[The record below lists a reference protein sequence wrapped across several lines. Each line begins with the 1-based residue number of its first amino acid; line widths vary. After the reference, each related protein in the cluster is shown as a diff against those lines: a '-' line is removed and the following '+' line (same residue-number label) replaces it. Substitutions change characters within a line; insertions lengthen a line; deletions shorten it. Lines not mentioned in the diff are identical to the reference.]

1 MKLINI
7 VSCLEDGNVIEC
19 GGNALEAY
27 QGILEAIEAGEI
39 TPEATLVY
47 LVTPMP
53 LKAGLLQILR
63 AHKPGASEK
72 LTITGIM
79 NEIASVKGE
88 TWVFMDHFED
98 LTEKAALKYLWLH
111 ENGNVN
117 YMAAINGTMRAEVGS
132 FYSTFQRLNP
142 HECLDDEAIDVTWA
156 FMAFMSILMALAYF
170 KVGLDYGILITGALW
185 FALIAFRTMNYILR

>member
-1 MKLINI
+1 MDVINI
-7 VSCLEDGNVIEC
+7 VSGLEDGNVMEC
-19 GGNALEAY
+19 GGSALEAY
-27 QGILEAIEAGEI
+27 QEILEAMDGDEI
-39 TPEATLVY
+39 NPGARLVY

-63 AHKPGASEK
+63 AHREGASEK
-72 LTITGIM
+72 LTITEIM
-79 NEIASVKGE
+79 NEIASAEVD

-117 YMAAINGTMRAEVGS
+117 YMAALNGTMRSEVRP

-142 HECLDDEAIDVTWA
+142 HECLDDDAIEVTGA
-156 FMAFMSILMALAYF
+156 VMALMAILMSLGYF
-170 KVGLDYGILITGALW
+170 HVGLYHGFLVTGALW
-185 FALIAFRTMNYILR
+185 FGLIAFRTMNYILR

>member
-27 QGILEAIEAGEI
+27 QGILEAIKEGEI
-39 TPEATLVY
+39 TTRATLVY

-72 LTITGIM
+72 LTITEIM
-79 NEIASVKGE
+79 NEIASTRGD

-117 YMAAINGTMRAEVGS
+117 YMAALNGTMRSEVRS
-132 FYSTFQRLNP
+132 FYSTFHRLNP
-142 HECLDDEAIDVTWA
+142 HECLDDEAIDVTGA
-156 FMAFMSILMALAYF
+156 FMVLMSILMAVGYF
-170 KVGLDYGILITGALW
+170 KVGLEYGILITGALW
-185 FALIAFRTMNYILR
+185 FALIGFRTMNYILR